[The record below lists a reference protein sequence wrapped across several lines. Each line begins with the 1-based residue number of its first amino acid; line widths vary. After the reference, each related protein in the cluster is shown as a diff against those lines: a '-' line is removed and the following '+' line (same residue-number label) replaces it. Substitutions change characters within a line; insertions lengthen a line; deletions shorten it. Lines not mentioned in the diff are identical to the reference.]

1 MAINNYFP
9 LKNLSRFADN
19 CFIVDVLVGKGL
31 MECDCLRF
39 QENFNLIEYR
49 ATDLEYNAR
58 AEELQKK
65 AFLTPDC

>member
-1 MAINNYFP
+1 
-9 LKNLSRFADN
+9 
-19 CFIVDVLVGKGL
+19 

-49 ATDLEYNAR
+49 ATDLEHNTR

-65 AFLTPDC
+65 AFLTPDWLIPVINSEYIIMRYFLLNSEGG